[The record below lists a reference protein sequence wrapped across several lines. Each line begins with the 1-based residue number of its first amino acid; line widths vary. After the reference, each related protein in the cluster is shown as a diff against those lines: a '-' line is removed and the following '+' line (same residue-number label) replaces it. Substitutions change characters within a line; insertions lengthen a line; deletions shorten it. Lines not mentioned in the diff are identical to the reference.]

1 MRAMPSSELAY
12 KALYAA
18 LEARPG
24 ARGRANDLFV
34 ETTGP
39 TTASSYMFI
48 VRSAVTT
55 CGVFAHVDKRCAT
68 APRVDPIAAETCAAF
83 VAALPELALASPPV
97 DEQLTPLPGN
107 ATYELRI
114 RNAHVDVTMHFA
126 NPRRPDLVALGD
138 AIRALIA
145 EQTAA

>member
-24 ARGRANDLFV
+24 ARGRANDVFV

-39 TTASSYMFI
+39 TTATSYMFI
-48 VRSAVTT
+48 VRAGAGAI
-55 CGVFAHVDKRCAT
+55 GVFANVDKRCAT

-83 VAALPELALASPPV
+83 IAALPELALAPGSDEPAAPPG
-97 DEQLTPLPGN
+97 T
-107 ATYELRI
+107 ASYELRI

-126 NPRRPDLVALGD
+126 NPRRPDLVAVGD
-138 AIRALIA
+138 AVRALIA
-145 EQTAA
+145 EHTAV